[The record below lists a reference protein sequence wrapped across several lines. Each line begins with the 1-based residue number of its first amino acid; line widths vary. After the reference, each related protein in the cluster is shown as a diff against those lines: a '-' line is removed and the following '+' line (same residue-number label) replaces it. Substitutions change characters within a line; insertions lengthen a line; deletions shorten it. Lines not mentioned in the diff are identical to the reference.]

1 MLPDI
6 VAPNTSPS
14 QAVPWWK
21 IVYDFSSLTESIDR
35 GLHNVMSPFWT
46 TITELLIIGVLIL
59 LFYALVGL
67 FLVYAERKVCAFMQN
82 RLGPNRIGPFGIF
95 QTIADLFKLLFK
107 ELIPIKN
114 ADGFLFN
121 LAPFIVIIASFM
133 AIAAIPFAKGLHAI
147 DLNIGVLYVIAV
159 SAMGVIGVLLAGWSS
174 NNKYSLIGAMRSGAQ
189 IVSYEL
195 SVGLSII
202 TIVILAGSMQL
213 SEIVEAQRA
222 GWFIFRGHIPA
233 FIAFVVFLISS
244 TAETNRG
251 PFDLAEAES
260 ELTAGYHTEY
270 SGIKF
275 AFFFLA
281 EYINMFIVASIAAT
295 VFLGGWMPFHV
306 GHWDGFNHVMDFI
319 PPFIWYIGKTFFV
332 IFMMMW
338 FKWTFP
344 RLRIDQLLTLEWKY
358 LIVNNYKSISLN
370 EKYNKLS
377 EGNNT
382 RCLVAAERHE
392 SHRIILFQT
401 EYYSDSKIS

>member
-1 MLPDI
+1 MLFDI
-6 VAPNTSPS
+6 VDVNSSPS
-14 QAVPWWK
+14 LSDPWWK
-21 IVYDFSSLTESIDR
+21 VFYDFSSLTHKIDSS
-35 GLHNVMSPFWT
+35 LHNAMSPFWT
-46 TITELLIIGVLIL
+46 TIAEMLIIGVLIL
-59 LFYALVGL
+59 LFYALIGL

-82 RLGPNRIGPFGIF
+82 RLGPNRVGPFGIF

-114 ADGFLFN
+114 ADSFLFN

-213 SEIVEAQRA
+213 SEIVEAQRT
-222 GWFIFRGHIPA
+222 GWFIFKGHIPA
-233 FIAFVVFLISS
+233 FIAFIVFLVSS

-295 VFLGGWMPFHV
+295 VFLGGWMPFNV
-306 GHWDGFNHVMDFI
+306 GHWDGFNHVMDFV
-319 PPFIWYIGKTFFV
+319 PPFVWYIGKTFFV
-332 IFMMMW
+332 IFIMMW

-358 LIVNNYKSISLN
+358 LLPINLVNVLIMAF
-370 EKYNKLS
+370 
-377 EGNNT
+377 
-382 RCLVAAERHE
+382 LVLMGWH
-392 SHRIILFQT
+392 F
-401 EYYSDSKIS
+401 

>member
-1 MLPDI
+1 MLPEI
-6 VAPNTSPS
+6 VSLNTSPTLS
-14 QAVPWWK
+14 VPWWK
-21 IVYDFSSLTESIDR
+21 VVYDFSPLTKWIDESLR
-35 GLHNVMSPFWT
+35 NVMSPFWT
-46 TITELLIIGVLIL
+46 TLSEMLIIGVLIL

-82 RLGPNRIGPFGIF
+82 RLGPNRVGPFGIF

-107 ELIPIKN
+107 ELIPIKD
-114 ADGFLFN
+114 ADSFLFN

-133 AIAAIPFAKGLHAI
+133 AIAAIPFARGLHAI
-147 DLNIGVLYVIAV
+147 DLNIGVLYVMAV
-159 SAMGVIGVLLAGWSS
+159 SAMGVIGLLLAGWSS

-213 SEIVEAQRA
+213 SVIVEAQRD
-222 GWFIFRGHIPA
+222 GWFLFKGHISA
-233 FIAFVVFLISS
+233 FIAFIIFLISS

-295 VFLGGWMPFHV
+295 IFLGGWMPLHF
-306 GHWDGFNHVMDFI
+306 GQWAAGFNHIMDFI

-332 IFMMMW
+332 IFLMMW

-358 LIVNNYKSISLN
+358 LLPINLVNVLIMAFIVLM
-370 EKYNKLS
+370 
-377 EGNNT
+377 GW
-382 RCLVAAERHE
+382 H
-392 SHRIILFQT
+392 F
-401 EYYSDSKIS
+401 

>member
-1 MLPDI
+1 
-6 VAPNTSPS
+6 
-14 QAVPWWK
+14 
-21 IVYDFSSLTESIDR
+21 
-35 GLHNVMSPFWT
+35 
-46 TITELLIIGVLIL
+46 
-59 LFYALVGL
+59 
-67 FLVYAERKVCAFMQN
+67 MQN
-82 RLGPNRIGPFGIF
+82 RLGPNRVGPFGIF
-95 QTIADLFKLLFK
+95 QTIADLVKLLFV

-114 ADGFLFN
+114 ADKLLFN

-159 SAMGVIGVLLAGWSS
+159 SSMGVIGVLLAGWSS

-195 SVGLSII
+195 SVGLALI

-213 SEIVEAQRA
+213 SEIVEAQRT
-222 GWFIFRGHIPA
+222 GWFIFKGHIPA
-233 FIAFVVFLISS
+233 FIAFVIFLISS

-306 GHWDGFNHVMDFI
+306 GSWEGFNHIMDFI
-319 PPFIWYIGKTFFV
+319 PPFVWYIGKTAFV
-332 IFMMMW
+332 IFLMMW

-358 LIVNNYKSISLN
+358 LLPINLVNVLIMAFIVLM
-370 EKYNKLS
+370 
-377 EGNNT
+377 GW
-382 RCLVAAERHE
+382 H
-392 SHRIILFQT
+392 F
-401 EYYSDSKIS
+401 

>member
-1 MLPDI
+1 MLAEI
-6 VAPNTSPS
+6 AAMKTSPS
-14 QAVPWWK
+14 LSVPWWK
-21 IVYDFSSLTESIDR
+21 VVYDFSALTKWVDESLRNS
-35 GLHNVMSPFWT
+35 MSPFWT

-67 FLVYAERKVCAFMQN
+67 FLVYAERKVCALMQN
-82 RLGPNRIGPFGIF
+82 RLGPNRVGPLGIF

-107 ELIPIKN
+107 ELIPIAN
-114 ADGFLFN
+114 ADSFLFN
-121 LAPFIVIIASFM
+121 IAPFIVIIASFM

-147 DLNIGVLYVIAV
+147 DLNIGVLYIIAV

-213 SEIVEAQRA
+213 STIVEAQRN
-222 GWFIFRGHIPA
+222 GWFIFKGHIPA
-233 FIAFVVFLISS
+233 FIAFIIYLIAS

-295 VFLGGWMPFHV
+295 IFLGGWMPFHV
-306 GHWDGFNHVMDFI
+306 GSWEGFNHVMDFI

-332 IFMMMW
+332 IFVMMW

-358 LIVNNYKSISLN
+358 LLPINLFNVLLMAFIVLM
-370 EKYNKLS
+370 
-377 EGNNT
+377 GW
-382 RCLVAAERHE
+382 H
-392 SHRIILFQT
+392 F
-401 EYYSDSKIS
+401 

>member
-1 MLPDI
+1 MLFDI
-6 VAPNTSPS
+6 VKSSPTLS
-14 QAVPWWK
+14 VPWWK
-21 IVYDFSSLTESIDR
+21 VIYDFSSLTQWIDTS
-35 GLHNVMSPFWT
+35 LHNAMSPFWT
-46 TITELLIIGVLIL
+46 TVTEMLTIGVLIL

-82 RLGPNRIGPFGIF
+82 RLGPNRVGPLGIF
-95 QTIADLFKLLFK
+95 QTIADLIKLLFK

-233 FIAFVVFLISS
+233 FIAFIIFLISS

-306 GHWDGFNHVMDFI
+306 GHWDGFNNVMDFI
-319 PPFIWYIGKTFFV
+319 PPFVWYIGKTAFV
-332 IFMMMW
+332 IFLMMW

-358 LIVNNYKSISLN
+358 LLPINLVNVLIMAFIVLM
-370 EKYNKLS
+370 
-377 EGNNT
+377 GW
-382 RCLVAAERHE
+382 H
-392 SHRIILFQT
+392 F
-401 EYYSDSKIS
+401 